1 MNYFIFFFI
10 VFVLVYFTLTKRIEF
25 FKFNK
30 NIITAFSISLLT
42 IALYQ
47 NISKGSLESSLQRT
61 SLESFLKG
69 DMEDREIFRK
79 DVEVLVGMIIEK
91 DNTEAGELYILARQL
106 KNINEFELAGKVYQ
120 DIYNTYKDELDGDVM
135 AEYAQTLFL
144 SGGRKFNNDIDE
156 IINSSLEKN
165 SLNPL
170 TLTLKG
176 LSELEKGNPS
186 LTIGYWQKA
195 LPLLS
200 SKKEK
205 DELVALIEVVK
216 KRKNQ

>member
-1 MNYFIFFFI
+1 M
-10 VFVLVYFTLTKRIEF
+10 LVYFTLTKRIEF

-47 NISKGSLESSLQRT
+47 NISEGSLESSLQRT

-106 KNINEFELAGKVYQ
+106 KNINF
-120 DIYNTYKDELDGDVM
+120 
-135 AEYAQTLFL
+135 
-144 SGGRKFNNDIDE
+144 
-156 IINSSLEKN
+156 
-165 SLNPL
+165 
-170 TLTLKG
+170 
-176 LSELEKGNPS
+176 
-186 LTIGYWQKA
+186 
-195 LPLLS
+195 
-200 SKKEK
+200 
-205 DELVALIEVVK
+205 
-216 KRKNQ
+216 

>member
-1 MNYFIFFFI
+1 M
-10 VFVLVYFTLTKRIEF
+10 TKRSDF

-42 IALYQ
+42 VVLYQ
-47 NISKGSLESSLQRT
+47 NISEGSFESSLQRT
-61 SLESFLKG
+61 SLESFLRG
-69 DMEDREIFRK
+69 GMEDREIFRQ

-165 SLNPL
+165 SLKPFNSNF
-170 TLTLKG
+170 KR
-176 LSELEKGNPS
+176 
-186 LTIGYWQKA
+186 
-195 LPLLS
+195 
-200 SKKEK
+200 
-205 DELVALIEVVK
+205 LV
-216 KRKNQ
+216 

>member
-1 MNYFIFFFI
+1 M
-10 VFVLVYFTLTKRIEF
+10 LVYFTLTKRIEF
-25 FKFNK
+25 FKLNK

-47 NISKGSLESSLQRT
+47 NISEGSLESSLQRT
-61 SLESFLKG
+61 SLDSFLKG

-176 LSELEKGNPS
+176 LSELEKGNPWLLAKS
-186 LTIGYWQKA
+186 SALTEFEERKGRISCPHRSRKKKKK
-195 LPLLS
+195 S
-200 SKKEK
+200 VVSKVHI
-205 DELVALIEVVK
+205 D
-216 KRKNQ
+216 

>member
-1 MNYFIFFFI
+1 M
-10 VFVLVYFTLTKRIEF
+10 LVYFTLTKRIEF

-47 NISKGSLESSLQRT
+47 NISEGSLESSLQRT

-186 LTIGYWQKA
+186 LTIGY
-195 LPLLS
+195 
-200 SKKEK
+200 
-205 DELVALIEVVK
+205 
-216 KRKNQ
+216 

>member
-1 MNYFIFFFI
+1 M
-10 VFVLVYFTLTKRIEF
+10 LVYFTLTKRIEF

-30 NIITAFSISLLT
+30 NIITAFSISLVT

-47 NISKGSLESSLQRT
+47 NISEGSLESSLQRT

-69 DMEDREIFRK
+69 NTEDREIFRK

-176 LSELEKGNPS
+176 LSELEKGNLS